1 MKRDYVHNVAID
13 NSDANNTANNIVTSI
28 NDSWLESRPVHEF
41 KGWLAPIITAN
52 KEIVA
57 ILLLPLRTE
66 KIIVKFV
73 TRQGYSVRNQQA
85 VVNFNSG
92 LLYFSHSYQAYHFG

>member
-28 NDSWLESRPVHEF
+28 NDSWLKSRHVHEA

-52 KEIVA
+52 KDMVA
-57 ILLLPLRTE
+57 ILSLPLRTE
-66 KIIVKFV
+66 KIIVKFI
-73 TRQGYSVRNQQA
+73 TKQGYSVRNQQA
-85 VVNFNSG
+85 VVNFNSS
-92 LLYFSHSYQAYHFG
+92 LLYFSRSYQSYHLG